1 MLRASPQHPPRGW
14 YDGWAPGVSTIP
26 HTLLTRDKDVAALC
40 ARLARVESF
49 AFDTEFV
56 GEDQY
61 EPEICLV
68 QVATDEECALI
79 DPLSGVDL
87 SEFWHLV
94 GDDGV
99 CKIVHAGSED
109 IAICRRLGRCDPCNV
124 FDLQVAAGMIGLG
137 FPASLA
143 KLAKAVAGVAMHKS
157 QTLTN
162 WRKRPLS
169 AEQLDYA
176 AADVAFLPRMHATIR
191 QRLRSRKREAWAI
204 EESQRMCSNS
214 IRIIEPDDQRRR
226 LKGAG
231 SLSRRELAIV
241 DAILAERDAIARERN
256 RPPRTV
262 LKDFLVIELAKRGWT
277 EPSKLATLRGMS
289 LPQAIL
295 KRLGSAIDRA
305 RSAPPESHPP
315 ALPSREHSEEE
326 EIILSL
332 LTGILRDHCRQN
344 ALAYSLLASR
354 SDLKDYA
361 RSVISGDA
369 SGPVL
374 LRTGWRHE
382 AVGKL
387 LDAVLSGRSVVRIRP
402 ENGEFHVHI
411 E

>member
-1 MLRASPQHPPRGW
+1 MSN
-14 YDGWAPGVSTIP
+14 IP

-68 QVATDEECALI
+68 QIATDEECALI

-87 SEFWHLV
+87 SEFWHLI

-109 IAICRRLGRCDPCNV
+109 IAICRRLSRCDPRNV
-124 FDLQVAAGMIGLG
+124 FDLQIAAGMIGLG

-204 EESQRMCSNS
+204 EESQRMCSNA

-262 LKDFLVIELAKRGWT
+262 LKDFLVIELARRGWT
-277 EPSKLATLRGMS
+277 EPSKLSTLRGMN

-305 RSAPPESHPP
+305 RHAPPEAHPP

-326 EIILSL
+326 EIMLSL

-361 RSVISGDA
+361 RSVISGAA

-387 LDAVLSGRSVVRIRP
+387 LDAVLSGRSAVRIRP

>member
-1 MLRASPQHPPRGW
+1 MGLAGRMG
-14 YDGWAPGVSTIP
+14 PGVSNTP
-26 HTLLTRDKDVAALC
+26 YTLITRDGELNALC
-40 ARLARVESF
+40 ARLAKAESF

-79 DPLSGVDL
+79 DPQSGVDL
-87 SEFWHLV
+87 TDFWQLI
-94 GDDGV
+94 GDANI
-99 CKIVHAGSED
+99 CKVVHAGSED
-109 IAICRRLGRCDPCNV
+109 IAICRRLGRCDPRNV
-124 FDLQVAAGMIGLG
+124 FDLQIAAGMIGLG
-137 FPASLA
+137 YPASLA

-162 WRKRPLS
+162 WRKRPLT

-176 AADVAFLPRMHATIR
+176 AADVAYLPRMHATIC
-191 QRLRSRKREAWAI
+191 QRLRSRKREEWAI
-204 EESQRMCSNS
+204 EESQRMCANAV
-214 IRIIEPDDQRRR
+214 RIVEPDDQRRR

-231 SLSRRELAIV
+231 SLSRRELAVV
-241 DAILAERDAIARERN
+241 DALLAERDAIARERN

-262 LKDFLVIELAKRGWT
+262 LKDFLVIELARRGWT

-289 LPQAIL
+289 LPQAL
-295 KRLGSAIDRA
+295 LRRLGSAIERA
-305 RSAPPESHPP
+305 RNTPPENHPP

-344 ALAYSLLASR
+344 ALAYSLLTTR
-354 SDLKDYA
+354 NDLKDYA
-361 RSVISGDA
+361 RSVITGA
-369 SGPVL
+369 GPTPVQ
-374 LRTGWRHE
+374 LRTGWRHK

-387 LDAVLSGRSVVRIRP
+387 LDALLSGRSTVRIRP